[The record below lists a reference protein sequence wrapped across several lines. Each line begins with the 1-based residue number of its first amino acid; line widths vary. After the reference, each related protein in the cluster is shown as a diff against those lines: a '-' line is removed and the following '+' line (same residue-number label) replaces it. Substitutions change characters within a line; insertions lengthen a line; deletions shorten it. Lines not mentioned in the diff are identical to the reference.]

1 VPRPHVL
8 IVNQHGENR
17 GDEAALRAMLHGF
30 RARLD
35 GPRFT
40 VLLEVRDRQLHT
52 DLGDDVEVLHELD
65 LLPGAAGLLL
75 FAAGIRVRPLLR
87 GTAGRLVDAYR
98 SADLVVS
105 APGGPYFGDGYWKN
119 EPVHWFLA
127 WLGTRLGKPVFY
139 YAPSAGPF
147 RMRLLNPGRR
157 HLFRRL
163 ARPLAVREE
172 RSAVHLRELLGP
184 AAPVEVTADSAFQ
197 RRLPPAPRDP
207 GDDRFVVAASAL
219 RWRWPGHPDP
229 PAAQAAYDDAV
240 VAGLAHLAERRPEAH
255 VRFFPQLYGARHS
268 DVEYLSGLGRRLP
281 DGTSWEV
288 VDPSLD
294 SDAQQRLLGASD
306 VVLAGR
312 YHPQVFAI
320 AAGVPGVCV
329 AYEHKARGVMEAAG
343 LGDLVLDAATVT
355 PAALAKAFDR
365 VLDEHDEIAA
375 RLREAGDELERRSA
389 RTTVMAVATMAAGAG
404 RGGRGRA

>member
-1 VPRPHVL
+1 MPGPSVL

-30 RARLD
+30 RQRLD
-35 GPRFT
+35 DPRFT
-40 VLLEVRDRQLHT
+40 VLLEVRDRRLPL
-52 DLGDDVEVLHELD
+52 DLGDDVEILHELD
-65 LLPGAAGLLL
+65 LLSGAPGLVLYGLGLRVPRLL
-75 FAAGIRVRPLLR
+75 P
-87 GTAGRLVDAYR
+87 GTAGRLAAAYDA
-98 SADLVVS
+98 ADLVVS
-105 APGGPYFGDGYWKN
+105 APGGPYFGDGYWRN

-127 WLGTRLGKPVFY
+127 WLGVRRRTPVFY

-147 RMRLLNPGRR
+147 RLRLLNPARR
-157 HLFRRL
+157 ALLRRL

-207 GDDRFVVAASAL
+207 DDDRFVVAVSAL

-229 PAAQAAYDDAV
+229 AAAQRTYDEAI
-240 VAGLAHLAERRPEAH
+240 VAGLAHLLDRQPGAH
-255 VRFFPQLYGARHS
+255 LRFFPQLYGARHS
-268 DVEYLSGLGRRLP
+268 DVAYLRSLGERLP
-281 DGTSWEV
+281 AGTSWEV
-288 VDPSLD
+288 VDPTLD

-306 VVLAGR
+306 LVLAGR

-365 VLDEHDEIAA
+365 VLDERDAIAA
-375 RLREAGDELERRSA
+375 RLREAAGDLERRSA
-389 RTTVMAVATMAAGAG
+389 RTTTMAVAALWAGA
-404 RGGRGRA
+404 RP